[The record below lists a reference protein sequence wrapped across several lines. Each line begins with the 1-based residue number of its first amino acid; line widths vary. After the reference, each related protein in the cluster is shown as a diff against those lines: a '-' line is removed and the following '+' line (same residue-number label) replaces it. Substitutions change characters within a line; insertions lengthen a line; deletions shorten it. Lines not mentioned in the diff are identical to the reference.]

1 MTLLQLLASGAL
13 LRYRP
18 GFRFY
23 AVQAGRQIPV
33 DQAEAEGAFR
43 AGQVRPESAKPDR
56 FGVYHLTLSRSAKGA

>member
-1 MTLLQLLASGAL
+1 MQLLNLLKTGAV

-23 AVQAGRQIPV
+23 AVQAGREISV
-33 DQAEAEGAFR
+33 NQAEAEAAFR
-43 AGQVRPESAKPDR
+43 AGRVRPEGDGPDK

>member
-1 MTLLQLLASGAL
+1 MTLLQLLSSGAV

-43 AGQVRPESAKPDR
+43 AGRVRPESPEPDR
-56 FGVYHLTLSRSAKGA
+56 FGVYHLVLSTKGA